1 MRLRLPLGTMT
12 QFIKENWW
20 FILILGGMI
29 TAWVFLRTPATD
41 LASTAAFDQQIQSG
55 TPVVVEFFS
64 NT

>member
-1 MRLRLPLGTMT
+1 MT